1 MKKIILSLALVTG
14 LTTISMAQ
22 DATTANATKQQT
34 KKEHTPEERSQHSAK
49 WAEKNLGLN
58 ADQKSQ
64 WQVAALKRAMANQ
77 PLIEK
82 HQGST
87 TPEERKDIRKQMKAN
102 EDAFTTSV
110 NAFLTADQKTKYE
123 QIKQQKHAAHKAKAK
138 GGKEDDLLGE
148 DIEK

>member
-14 LTTISMAQ
+14 LTTISSAQ
-22 DATTANATKQQT
+22 DATTATAAQQQT
-34 KKEHTPEERSQHSAK
+34 KKQRSPEERAQHSAK

-82 HQGST
+82 RQSST
-87 TPEERKDIRKQMKAN
+87 TPEERKDLHKQIKTN
-102 EDAFTTSV
+102 EDAFVTSV
-110 NAFLTADQKTKYE
+110 NAFLTADQKAKYE
-123 QIKQQKHAAHKAKAK
+123 QIKLQKHDAHKANNKNAK
-138 GGKEDDLLGE
+138 EEDILGE